1 MTSQSHGPFT
11 LREMYTSTINK
22 YLVRS
27 RKRVTEKTMY
37 TQTTPQL
44 YQGMKW
50 STFPKIVSEHARS
63 TQMMHTPTA
72 HQISY
77 TIKTPAAIT
86 IEALKTLNKN

>member
-1 MTSQSHGPFT
+1 
-11 LREMYTSTINK
+11 MYTSTVHK

-50 STFPKIVSEHARS
+50 STFPRIVSEHAS
-63 TQMMHTPTA
+63 KTQMIHTPTA

-77 TIKTPAAIT
+77 TIKTPPVIT
-86 IEALKTLNKN
+86 IKALKTLNKN